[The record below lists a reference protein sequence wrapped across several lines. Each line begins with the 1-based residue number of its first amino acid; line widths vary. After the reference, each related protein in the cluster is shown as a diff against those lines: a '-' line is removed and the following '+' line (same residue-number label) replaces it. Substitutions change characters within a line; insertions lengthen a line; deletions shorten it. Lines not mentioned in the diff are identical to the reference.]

1 MEDAVMTEVK
11 RLFNP
16 EFINRLDEIII
27 FNSLTNADLANIVDL
42 MVTQLNQNLA
52 HKHIEV
58 VLTEDAKV
66 WILDKACRD
75 KNYGA
80 RPLRRAIQ
88 RYIEDPLSE
97 AMIQG
102 QLKDMPKVEVF
113 ADGDHL
119 AYRAANREEVGVP
132 LTI

>member
-1 MEDAVMTEVK
+1 AVMQEVK

-16 EFINRLDEIII
+16 EFINRVDEIII
-27 FNSLTNADLANIVDL
+27 VTSLTNGDLGRIVY
-42 MVTQLNQNLA
+42 MRIQLLNDNLA
-52 HKHIEV
+52 HKRLEV
-58 VLTEDAKV
+58 AIPEDAQQ

-97 AMIQG
+97 ALIQG
-102 QLKDMPKVEVF
+102 NLKELSKVE
-113 ADGDHL
+113 
-119 AYRAANREEVGVP
+119 
-132 LTI
+132 